1 MAIAEGVLW
10 RVENK
15 RRDSLR
21 RLAWVLGMAAAV
33 ALGFL
38 FVQIGERVLGYFV
51 GGSGAV
57 VLVLI
62 VWWSLWDL
70 TRLAEIRETSDG
82 LMLRTVAGRKRRISP
97 DDVRRVELT
106 SHYMGASPDDDDLDT
121 HIKRSYV
128 RKLMLHLRTSGR
140 LYRGSPMVGIDRAVV
155 DRLAAEW
162 ERVCPRATVKQDV
175 VFSTPGTND

>member
-1 MAIAEGVLW
+1 MAMAEGALW
-10 RVENK
+10 TVQNK

-21 RLAWVLGMAAAV
+21 RLAWALGMVAAV
-33 ALGFL
+33 ALGIL
-38 FVQIGERVLGYFV
+38 FVRIDERVLGYV
-51 GGSGAV
+51 VAGSGAA

-82 LMLRTVAGRKRRISP
+82 LLLRTVTGRKRRISP

-121 HIKRSYV
+121 HIKRRYV
-128 RKLMLHLRTSGR
+128 TKLMLHLRVSGR
-140 LYRGSPMVGIDRAVV
+140 LYRGSPMVGIDSAVV

-162 ERVCPRATVKQDV
+162 ERVCPRATVKQDA